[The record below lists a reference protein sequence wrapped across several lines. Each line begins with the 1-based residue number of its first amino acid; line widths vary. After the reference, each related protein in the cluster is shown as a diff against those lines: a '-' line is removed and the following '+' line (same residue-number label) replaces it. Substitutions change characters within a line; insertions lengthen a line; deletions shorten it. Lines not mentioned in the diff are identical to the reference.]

1 VQLQETITN
10 TTANLFGIT
19 ATVLLAIA
27 GVVALAFGAELLTDL
42 FEVRVPV
49 RQLMAGRSLQALALS
64 CRIACTLV
72 VSCIAARLTPCKGV
86 AY

>member
-1 VQLQETITN
+1 MQLQETITN
-10 TTANLFGIT
+10 ATANLFGIT
-19 ATVLLAIA
+19 ATVLIAIA

-49 RQLMAGRSLQALALS
+49 RQLMAGRSLQALTLS

-72 VSCIAARLTPCKGV
+72 VGCIAARLTPCKGV